1 MWRSLAGVVLA
12 LALGTPMGTVFAQQP
27 SRTLLVLGDSL
38 SAEYGIGRGTGW
50 VSLLS
55 KRIDADN
62 RPYAVVNASISGETT
77 SGGLNRLPDLL
88 ARHSPAVVLLE
99 LGGND
104 ALRGLPIAT
113 VESNLRQM
121 VRLSKAAGARVVV
134 AGMMMPPNY
143 GRAYAEQFAAV
154 YRRVAD
160 SEKAALVP
168 FLLEGIGE
176 RPEYFL
182 PDRIHPNAT
191 AQPLILENVW
201 PVLSKVL

>member
-1 MWRSLAGVVLA
+1 MLRSLAGVVV
-12 LALGTPMGTVFAQQP
+12 ALGLSIASQGAFAQQP
-27 SRTLLVLGDSL
+27 SKALLVLGDSL

-50 VSLLS
+50 VSLMS
-55 KRIDADN
+55 RRIADEN
-62 RPYAVVNASISGETT
+62 RPYLVVNASISGETT

-88 ARHSPAVVLLE
+88 ARHRPAVVLVE

-104 ALRGLPIAT
+104 ALRGLPLAT

-121 VRLSKAAGARVVV
+121 VRLSKAAGARVVI

-143 GRAYAEQFAAV
+143 GRAYAEQFAAL
-154 YRRVAD
+154 YGRVAA

-176 RPEYFL
+176 DPGYFL
-182 PDRIHPNAT
+182 PDRIHPNQA

>member
-1 MWRSLAGVVLA
+1 
-12 LALGTPMGTVFAQQP
+12 MGTVFAQQP
-27 SRTLLVLGDSL
+27 ARTLLVLGDSL

-55 KRIDADN
+55 RRIDADN